1 MKKPIA
7 VLLIAALAAGGWYYY
22 QQQQK
27 SPLPDS
33 ITYSNGRL
41 ELNRLDIASLYPGR
55 IKAMPV
61 DEGSIV
67 KEGDVLAELSSDTS
81 ESRVA
86 AAKAQK
92 QRAQE
97 STARADAEIRSYEQQ
112 LKVAQLELDNALNM
126 RREDLVS
133 DSEVRKRRASRDSAA
148 ASVQAAKAAR
158 ADRWP
163 PSMLPVRRKAKPPRP
178 TKT

>member
-67 KEGDVLAELSSDTS
+67 ILS
-81 ESRVA
+81 
-86 AAKAQK
+86 
-92 QRAQE
+92 
-97 STARADAEIRSYEQQ
+97 
-112 LKVAQLELDNALNM
+112 
-126 RREDLVS
+126 
-133 DSEVRKRRASRDSAA
+133 
-148 ASVQAAKAAR
+148 
-158 ADRWP
+158 
-163 PSMLPVRRKAKPPRP
+163 
-178 TKT
+178 